1 MRNENDHI
9 SLYTCTHKIKN
20 KVSKIKWDFI
30 DYDPSEDI
38 FQIII

>member
-9 SLYTCTHKIKN
+9 SFYTCTQKIQN
-20 KVSKIKWDFI
+20 KVSKTKWDFI
-30 DYDPSEDI
+30 DYDPNEDI